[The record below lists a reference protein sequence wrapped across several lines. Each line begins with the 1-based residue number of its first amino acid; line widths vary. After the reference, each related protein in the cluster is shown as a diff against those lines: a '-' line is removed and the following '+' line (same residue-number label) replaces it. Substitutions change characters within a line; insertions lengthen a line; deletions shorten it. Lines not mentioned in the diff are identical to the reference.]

1 MAETRRSAKDME
13 KNCYIL
19 EVRLLVLAD
28 TLYLGV
34 KEREI
39 SVNSQTLE

>member
-1 MAETRRSAKDME
+1 ME

-28 TLYLGV
+28 RLYLGV
-34 KEREI
+34 RETEII